1 MNIFGRSSRE
11 VRDRVGDPGQIFRID
26 KFVSDDGPARGSRVI
41 RLTSGGALEVELHP
55 DRALDVGR
63 VTYRG
68 VPIAWLS
75 PTGFSAPG
83 LAEPLGD
90 GWVRTWGGGLLS
102 TVGLDSFGPSG
113 VDGTEEFGTHGRI
126 GVQPA
131 TMTRCEI
138 IDSQLVVEG
147 EVRQATAFADSLRL
161 TRRVTVPIG
170 ESRIIV
176 DDIVTN
182 DGPDSVEWMIL
193 YHVNLG
199 WPLLDSHTDI
209 SIPSADGSGRLE
221 FGEPLAE
228 FSQSVV
234 QFTLQEGEDTVLIQ
248 NPKLKMA
255 FSLKYSVDTL
265 PWLNTWRVPQR
276 QRYVMAIEPSN
287 TPSIAGRLAARAS
300 GDIATLKSGASSSLR
315 LEFRLEAC

>member
-1 MNIFGRSSRE
+1 MNILGRNSRE

-41 RLTSGGALEVELHP
+41 RLASGGALEVELHP
-55 DRALDVGR
+55 DRALDIGR

-75 PTGFSAPG
+75 PTGFGAPG
-83 LAEPLGD
+83 LAEHLGD

-113 VDGTEEFGTHGRI
+113 TDGTEEFGTHGRI
-126 GVQPA
+126 GAQPA
-131 TMTRCEI
+131 TVTRCEI
-138 IDSQLVVEG
+138 TDSQLVVEA

-176 DDIVTN
+176 DDTVVN
-182 DGPDSVEWMIL
+182 DGPDPVEWMIL

-209 SIPSADGSGRLE
+209 RIPSTDGSERLE
-221 FGEPLAE
+221 FGEPIAE
-228 FSQSVV
+228 FQQSVV
-234 QFTLQEGEDTVLIQ
+234 QFVLPAGEDTVTVH
-248 NPKLKMA
+248 NPKLDVA
-255 FSLKYSVDTL
+255 LSLKYSVETL

-276 QRYVMAIEPSN
+276 QRYVMALEPSN
-287 TPSIAGRLAARAS
+287 TPSVAGRLAARAS
-300 GDIATLKSGASSSLR
+300 GDIATLESGASSSLR
-315 LEFRLEAC
+315 LEFLLDGC